1 MKKFKLLLVVA
12 TVILGALYSCS
23 DDNSVETKPDVQQSI
38 ALRSL
43 LNHIKKENNITGR
56 ISQANNSQ
64 SNTSVFD
71 FVYPITL
78 SYNNGTTITVVSF
91 EGLIDV
97 LTNENQT
104 LYINGIA
111 FPFQIILTAD
121 GSTVT
126 INSEEELFN
135 IIDTLNIETIADY
148 TFSSICY
155 DFVYP
160 FSLVDQNNS
169 TIVISNQNDLISL
182 FSNPNADNLLLDF
195 VYPFSV
201 VYNNETIVID
211 NEYEFFTLNN
221 DCAQTSCNCPTIYQP
236 VCVNTPN
243 GIEEFPN
250 ACYAECA
257 GYTSADFVN
266 CNPAITTGFDGLGTC
281 FTIQYPIQVQYQGT
295 VISVTNDNDFIN
307 YLNSSSGVIVNYP
320 IVIHSIPST
329 SLPFSSTFTIE
340 STLGLNQVTTTICN

>member
-1 MKKFKLLLVVA
+1 MKKFKILLVVA
-12 TVILGALYSCS
+12 TIILGALYSCS
-23 DDNSVETKPDVQQSI
+23 DDKSVETKPDVEQSI

-43 LNHIKKENNITGR
+43 LNYIKKEKNITGR
-56 ISQANNSQ
+56 ISQTNISQ

-78 SYNNGTTITVVSF
+78 SYNNGTTITVDSF
-91 EGLIDV
+91 EDLIDV

-111 FPFQIILTAD
+111 FPFQVILTAD

-126 INSEEELFN
+126 INSEEEFFN
-135 IIDTLNIETIADY
+135 LIDTLNIETIADY
-148 TFSSICY
+148 TFSSLCY

-160 FSLVDQNNS
+160 FSMVDQNNS

-201 VYNNETIVID
+201 IYNNETIVIN

-257 GYTSADFVN
+257 GYTTSDFVN
-266 CNPAITTGFDGLGTC
+266 CSGTGGTSIWFNYGSC
-281 FTIQYPIQVQYQGT
+281 FTIAFPVQVQMGGSTMT
-295 VISVTNDNDFIN
+295 VNNSNQLLYAIFPSANNASLVFPVNVTITATNAQFTFQDQATMDTT
-307 YLNSSSGVIVNYP
+307 LNN
-320 IVIHSIPST
+320 
-329 SLPFSSTFTIE
+329 
-340 STLGLNQVTTTICN
+340 ICN